1 MVDHIQRAIDSD
13 PWRRVSSG
21 TNRLAVSRYKD
32 GIGFHNIGRW
42 RTVRPE
48 YPVGREPWTLE
59 EISRKTWQHKQ
70 RVARMTPSELDGYR
84 ERTLATARAASARY
98 KAKLRLSRPS
108 RRATNA
114 NPVPGVNTYDRWHG
128 KGAALKGRKRPP
140 RGLNT
145 TSRAVWLCARSA
157 RRSLAL
163 RAALEDGSWS
173 EWMTRDPE
181 FGHDAILVTE
191 KQVA

>member
-1 MVDHIQRAIDSD
+1 MEPPR
-13 PWRRVSSG
+13 
-21 TNRLAVSRYKD
+21 K
-32 GIGFHNIGRW
+32 
-42 RTVRPE
+42 
-48 YPVGREPWTLE
+48 YPAGREPLT
-59 EISRKTWQHKQ
+59 RAGVTKKTWLRKQ
-70 RVARMTPSELDGYR
+70 REARMTPFERDAYR
-84 ERTLATARAASARY
+84 ARTLATARSASARY